1 MKNFE
6 FKKLSHDDIPLLH
19 SWMKR
24 PHLQEFWPEKT
35 LHDYESFK
43 EKYEG
48 AIDSKEVAPYLVML
62 QGKPIGYIQAYPVDN
77 KTYGIDQFIAVPEF
91 INKGLGS
98 MFVKEFSD
106 ELLINKKATR
116 IITDPSVLNL
126 RAQKAYEKAG
136 FKKLEVVQGADG
148 EVLMMEKKLKER
160 RERSQSKKIKK
171 AS

>member
-6 FKKLSHDDIPLLH
+6 FKKLAHEDLPLLH

-24 PHLQEFWPEKT
+24 PHLQGYWAEQT
-35 LHDYESFK
+35 IQDYESFK
-43 EKYEG
+43 EKYKG
-48 AIDSKEVAPYLVML
+48 AIESEEVTPYLVML
-62 QGKPIGYIQAYPVDN
+62 QGKPIGYIQSYKVDG
-77 KTYGIDQFIAVPEF
+77 KTFGIDQFIAVPEF

-106 ELLINKKATR
+106 ELLINQKATR
-116 IITDPSVLNL
+116 VITDPSVLNL

-148 EVLMMEKKLKER
+148 EVLMMEKKR
-160 RERSQSKKIKK
+160 RESKTQSKKIKK